1 MFLRLTHVTGYTY
14 SQPVTF
20 TPHALYLRP
29 RESSRQ
35 RLHEFSLQVS
45 PAARCVATNDPLDNA
60 LDWAYFTSDV
70 PSPQLQFRSE
80 LMVETLG
87 SNPFDFFLKPSAITY
102 PFSYDTA
109 EAVALAPCLA
119 TLHDPDA
126 TGLRRWLAE
135 SVASLPTETVPL
147 LSALNQAVYQRLRYN
162 RRDEPGIQPAAE
174 TIARGTG
181 SCRDYAVLL
190 IELCRLHGI
199 AARFVS
205 GYLYEPPAP
214 GALHPVE
221 PAMHAWTE
229 VYLPGGGWRGLDS
242 TRGIFCDD
250 AFVPVAHT
258 AVAESVN
265 PVQGKFFGP
274 PGTTST
280 LTTHLTIQRL

>member
-29 RESSRQ
+29 RESPRQ
-35 RLHEFSLQVS
+35 RLHEFSLQFT

-60 LDWAYFTSDV
+60 LDWAYFASDV
-70 PSPQLQFRSE
+70 PSTQLQFRSE
-80 LMVETLG
+80 LMVETLDT
-87 SNPFDFFLKPSAITY
+87 NPFDFFLKPSAITY
-102 PFSYDTA
+102 PFYYDKP
-109 EAVALAPCLA
+109 EFVALAPCLA
-119 TLHDPDA
+119 LPPASAA
-126 TGLRRWLAE
+126 TALRRWLAD
-135 SVASLPTETVPL
+135 ALPHPPGETVPL
-147 LSALNQAVYQRLRYN
+147 VTAFNQTVHQRLRYN
-162 RRDEPGIQPAAE
+162 QRDEPGIQPALE
-174 TIARGTG
+174 TITLGTG
-181 SCRDYAVLL
+181 SCRDYAVVL

-205 GYLYEPPAP
+205 GYLYEPPPP
-214 GALHPVE
+214 GAANPIP

-229 VYLPGGGWRGLDS
+229 VYLPGAGWRGLDS

-265 PVQGKFFGP
+265 PIQGNFFGP

-280 LTTHLTIQRL
+280 LTTQLTIQRL